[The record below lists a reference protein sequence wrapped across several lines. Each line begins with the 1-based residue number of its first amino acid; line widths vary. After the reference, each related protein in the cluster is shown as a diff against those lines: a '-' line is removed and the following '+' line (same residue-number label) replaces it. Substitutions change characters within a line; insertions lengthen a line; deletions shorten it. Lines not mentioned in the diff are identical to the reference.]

1 MRKIFVLDTNVLI
14 HDPYSIYNFRGNDI
28 YLPIEVIEEIDKLKQ
43 KPNTAIHARMASRV
57 LEEIRKKGNLSDGIE
72 LPNDIF
78 FKVEKTADISLLPEG
93 LRKDVIDNHIIAV
106 VMGIKKREPDRKVI
120 FVTKDINLRIK
131 ADAVGVEVEDY
142 STDKVVYDDLDK
154 GYIEIEISKEI
165 FDKFNKSGK
174 IDISEFN
181 PEFEPTPNFFFIFK
195 CGQEETAGRVIGDK
209 VKKFLNGDINAW
221 GARARNQEQR
231 FAMELL
237 MDDNVKAV
245 SLVGKAGTGKTLLAI
260 AAGLE
265 QVVERKKYSK
275 LYIARPIIPMGK
287 DLGFL
292 PGNEKDKLR
301 PWMQPIFDNIEF
313 LSDVKGDKAGEKV
326 ITGLESMGLLKV
338 EALTYIRGRSMPN
351 AFIII
356 DEAQNLT
363 PLEIKTIITRV
374 GENTKI
380 VFTGDPYQIDSAYLD
395 ANTNGLTYMAD
406 KLKNEKIAGHITL
419 VKGERSPLAEIVQ
432 NYYKIK
438 KKKGCQL

>member
-1 MRKIFVLDTNVLI
+1 MRKIFILDTNVLI

-43 KPNTAIHARMASRV
+43 KQNTAIHARMASRV
-57 LEEIRKKGNLSDGIE
+57 LEEIRKKGNLSEGIE
-72 LPNDIF
+72 LPNEIF
-78 FKVEKTADISLLPEG
+78 FKVEKTADLSLLPEG
-93 LRKDVIDNHIIAV
+93 LKKDIVDNHIIAV
-106 VMGIKKREPDRKVI
+106 VMGVKKREPDRKVI

-142 STDKVVYDDLDK
+142 STDRVVYDDLDK
-154 GYIEIEISKEI
+154 GYMEIEVSKEV
-165 FDKFNKSGK
+165 FDKFNKNGK
-174 IDISEFN
+174 IDISKLEIDFT
-181 PEFEPTPNFFFIFK
+181 PTPNFFFIFK
-195 CGQEETAGRVIGDK
+195 CGQEETAGRVVGEK
-209 VKKFLNGDINAW
+209 VKKFLNGDISAW

-237 MDDNVKAV
+237 MDENIKAV

-395 ANTNGLTYMAD
+395 ANTNGLTYLAD
-406 KLKNEKIAGHITL
+406 KLKEEKIVGHITL
-419 VKGERSPLAEIVQ
+419 VKGERSPLAEIAA
-432 NYYKIK
+432 K
-438 KKKGCQL
+438 LL

>member
-1 MRKIFVLDTNVLI
+1 MRKIFILDTNVLI

-57 LEEIRKKGNLSDGIE
+57 LEEIRKKGNLSEGIE
-72 LPNDIF
+72 LPDDIF
-78 FKVEKTADISLLPEG
+78 FKVEKTADLSLLPEG
-93 LRKDVIDNHIIAV
+93 LKKEVIDNHIIAV
-106 VMGIKKREPDRKVI
+106 VMGVKKREPERKVI

-142 STDKVVYDDLDK
+142 STDRVVYDDLDK
-154 GYIEIEISKEI
+154 GYMEIEVSKDV

-174 IDISEFN
+174 IDLSELN
-181 PEFEPTPNFFFIFK
+181 LEFSPTPNFFFIFK
-195 CGQEETAGRVIGDK
+195 CGQEETAGRVIGEK
-209 VKKFLNGDINAW
+209 VKKFLNGDISAW

-351 AFIII
+351 AFIVI

-406 KLKNEKIAGHITL
+406 KLKNEKIVGHITL
-419 VKGERSPLAEIVQ
+419 VKGERSPLAEIAA
-432 NYYKIK
+432 K
-438 KKKGCQL
+438 LL

>member
-1 MRKIFVLDTNVLI
+1 MRKIFVLDTNILI

-57 LEEIRKKGNLSDGIE
+57 LEEIRKKGNLSEGIA

-78 FKVEKTADISLLPEG
+78 FKVERTADLNLLPEG
-93 LRKDVIDNHIIAV
+93 LKKDIVDNHIIAV

-154 GYIEIEISKEI
+154 GYLEIEVSKEV
-165 FDKFNKSGK
+165 FDKYNKHGK
-174 IDISEFN
+174 INIEELKIDFK
-181 PEFEPTPNFFFIFK
+181 PTPNFFFIIK
-195 CGQEETAGRVIGDK
+195 CGQEETAGRVLGDK

-237 MDDNVKAV
+237 MDESIKAV

-363 PLEIKTIITRV
+363 PLEMKTIITRV

-395 ANTNGLTYMAD
+395 ANTNGLTYMAE
-406 KLKNEKIAGHITL
+406 KLKDEAIVGHITL
-419 VKGERSPLAEIVQ
+419 VKGERSELAELGA
-432 NYYKIK
+432 K
-438 KKKGCQL
+438 LL

>member
-1 MRKIFVLDTNVLI
+1 MRKIFVLDTNILI

-43 KPNTAIHARMASRV
+43 KPNTALHARMASRV
-57 LEEIRKKGNLSDGIE
+57 LEEIRKKGNLSEGIE

-78 FKVEKTADISLLPEG
+78 FKVERTADLSLLPEG
-93 LRKDVIDNHIIAV
+93 LKKDIVDNHIIAV
-106 VMGIKKREPDRKVI
+106 VIGIQKREPDRRVI

-142 STDKVVYDDLDK
+142 STDRVVYDDLDK
-154 GYIEIEISKEI
+154 GYTEIEVSKDI

-174 IDISEFN
+174 IELEELKLGFTPS
-181 PEFEPTPNFFFIFK
+181 PNFFFVLK
-195 CGQEETAGRVIGDK
+195 CGQEETAGRVLDTK
-209 VKKFLNGDINAW
+209 LKKFLNGDMSAW

-301 PWMQPIFDNIEF
+301 PWMQPIFDNIEY
-313 LSDVKGDKAGEKV
+313 LSDAKGDKAGEKV

-406 KLKNEKIAGHITL
+406 KLKDEKIVGHITL
-419 VKGERSPLAEIVQ
+419 VKGERSPLAEIAA
-432 NYYKIK
+432 K
-438 KKKGCQL
+438 LL

>member
-78 FKVEKTADISLLPEG
+78 FKVEKTADISMLPEG

-154 GYIEIEISKEI
+154 GYMEIEISKEI

-181 PEFEPTPNFFFIFK
+181 LEFKLTPNFFFIFK
-195 CGQEETAGRVIGDK
+195 CRQEETAGRVIGDK

-419 VKGERSPLAEIVQ
+419 VKGERSPLAEIAA
-432 NYYKIK
+432 K
-438 KKKGCQL
+438 LL

>member
-1 MRKIFVLDTNVLI
+1 MRKIFVLDTNILI

-43 KPNTAIHARMASRV
+43 KPNTALHARMASRV
-57 LEEIRKKGNLSDGIE
+57 LEEIRKKGNLSEGIE

-78 FKVEKTADISLLPEG
+78 FKVERTADLSLLPEG
-93 LRKDVIDNHIIAV
+93 LKKDIVDNHIIAV
-106 VMGIKKREPDRKVI
+106 VIGIQQREPDRKVI

-131 ADAVGVEVEDY
+131 ADAVGVAVEDY

-154 GYIEIEISKEI
+154 GYTEIEVSKDV

-174 IDISEFN
+174 IDLEELKLDFTPS
-181 PEFEPTPNFFFIFK
+181 PNFFFVLK
-195 CGQEETAGRVIGDK
+195 CGQEETAGRVLDTK
-209 VKKFLNGDINAW
+209 LKKFLNGDMTAW

-237 MDDNVKAV
+237 MDDNIKAV

-313 LSDVKGDKAGEKV
+313 LSDIKGDKAGEKV
-326 ITGLESMGLLKV
+326 ITGLETMGLLKV

-351 AFIII
+351 AFIVI

-406 KLKNEKIAGHITL
+406 KLKNEKIVGHITL
-419 VKGERSPLAEIVQ
+419 VKGERSPLAEITA
-432 NYYKIK
+432 K
-438 KKKGCQL
+438 LL

>member
-181 PEFEPTPNFFFIFK
+181 PEFELTPNFFFIFK

-419 VKGERSPLAEIVQ
+419 VKGERSPLAEIAA
-432 NYYKIK
+432 K
-438 KKKGCQL
+438 LL

>member
-1 MRKIFVLDTNVLI
+1 MRKIFVLDTNILI

-28 YLPIEVIEEIDKLKQ
+28 YLPIEIIEEIDKLKQ
-43 KPNTAIHARMASRV
+43 KPNTALHARMASRV
-57 LEEIRKKGNLSDGIE
+57 LEEIRKKGNLSEGIE

-78 FKVEKTADISLLPEG
+78 FKVERTADLSLLPEG
-93 LRKDVIDNHIIAV
+93 LKKDIVDNHIIAV
-106 VMGIKKREPDRKVI
+106 VIGIQQREPDRKVI

-131 ADAVGVEVEDY
+131 ADAVGVAVEDY

-154 GYIEIEISKEI
+154 GYTEIEVSKDV

-174 IDISEFN
+174 IDLEELKLDFTPS
-181 PEFEPTPNFFFIFK
+181 PNFFFVLK
-195 CGQEETAGRVIGDK
+195 CGQEETAGRVLDTK
-209 VKKFLNGDINAW
+209 LKKFLNGDMTAW

-237 MDDNVKAV
+237 MDDNIKAV

-313 LSDVKGDKAGEKV
+313 LSDIKGDKAGEKV
-326 ITGLESMGLLKV
+326 ITGLETMGLLKV

-351 AFIII
+351 AFIVI

-406 KLKNEKIAGHITL
+406 KLKNEKIVGHITL
-419 VKGERSPLAEIVQ
+419 VKGERSPLAEIAA
-432 NYYKIK
+432 K
-438 KKKGCQL
+438 LL

>member
-1 MRKIFVLDTNVLI
+1 MRKIFVLDTNILI

-43 KPNTAIHARMASRV
+43 KPNTALHARMASRV
-57 LEEIRKKGNLSDGIE
+57 LEEIRKKRNLSEGIE

-78 FKVEKTADISLLPEG
+78 FKVERTADLSLLPEG
-93 LRKDVIDNHIIAV
+93 LKKDIVDNHIIAV
-106 VMGIKKREPDRKVI
+106 VIGIQKREPDRRVI

-142 STDKVVYDDLDK
+142 STDRVVYDDLDK
-154 GYIEIEISKEI
+154 GYTEIEVSKDI
-165 FDKFNKSGK
+165 FDKFNKGGK
-174 IDISEFN
+174 IELEELKLDFTPS
-181 PEFEPTPNFFFIFK
+181 PNFFFVLK
-195 CGQEETAGRVIGDK
+195 CGQEETAGRVLDTK
-209 VKKFLNGDINAW
+209 LKKFLNGDMSAW

-301 PWMQPIFDNIEF
+301 PWMQPIFDNIEY
-313 LSDVKGDKAGEKV
+313 LSDAKGDKAGEKV

-406 KLKNEKIAGHITL
+406 KLKDEKIVGHITL
-419 VKGERSPLAEIVQ
+419 VKGERSPLAEIAA
-432 NYYKIK
+432 K
-438 KKKGCQL
+438 LL

>member
-1 MRKIFVLDTNVLI
+1 MRKIFVLDTNILI
-14 HDPYSIYNFRGNDI
+14 HDPYSIYNFKGNDI

-57 LEEIRKKGNLSDGIE
+57 LEEIRKKGNLSEGIN
-72 LPNDIF
+72 LPNEIF
-78 FKVEKTADISLLPEG
+78 FKVERIADLSLLPEG
-93 LRKDVIDNHIIAV
+93 LDKNVTDNHIIAV

-142 STDKVVYDDLDK
+142 STDRVVYDDLDK
-154 GYIEIEISKEI
+154 GYLEIEVSKDI

-174 IDISEFN
+174 INIEKL
-181 PEFEPTPNFFFIFK
+181 ELGFEPTPNFFFIFK
-195 CGQEETAGRVIGDK
+195 CGQEETSGRVVGDK
-209 VKKFLNGDINAW
+209 VRKFLNGDINAW

-260 AAGLE
+260 ASGLE

-313 LSDVKGDKAGEKV
+313 LSDVKGDKTGEKV

-419 VKGERSPLAEIVQ
+419 VKGERSPLAEIAA
-432 NYYKIK
+432 K
-438 KKKGCQL
+438 LL

>member
-1 MRKIFVLDTNVLI
+1 MRKIFVLDTNILI

-43 KPNTAIHARMASRV
+43 KPNTALHARMASRV
-57 LEEIRKKGNLSDGIE
+57 LEEIRKKGNLSEGIE

-78 FKVEKTADISLLPEG
+78 FKVERTADLSLLPEG
-93 LRKDVIDNHIIAV
+93 LKKDIVDNHIIAV
-106 VMGIKKREPDRKVI
+106 VIGIQQREPDRKVI

-131 ADAVGVEVEDY
+131 ADAVGVAVEDY

-154 GYIEIEISKEI
+154 GYTEIEVSKDV

-174 IDISEFN
+174 IDLEELKLDFTPS
-181 PEFEPTPNFFFIFK
+181 PNFFFVLK
-195 CGQEETAGRVIGDK
+195 CGQEETAGRVLDTK
-209 VKKFLNGDINAW
+209 LKKFLNGDMTAW

-237 MDDNVKAV
+237 MDDNIKAV

-326 ITGLESMGLLKV
+326 ITGLETMGLLKV

-351 AFIII
+351 AFIVI

-406 KLKNEKIAGHITL
+406 KLKNEKIVGHITL
-419 VKGERSPLAEIVQ
+419 VKGERSPLAEIAA
-432 NYYKIK
+432 K
-438 KKKGCQL
+438 LL

>member
-1 MRKIFVLDTNVLI
+1 MRKIFILDTNVLI

-57 LEEIRKKGNLSDGIE
+57 LEEIRKKGNLSEGIE
-72 LPNDIF
+72 LPDDIF
-78 FKVEKTADISLLPEG
+78 FKVEKTADLSLLPEG
-93 LRKDVIDNHIIAV
+93 LKKEVIDNHIIAV
-106 VMGIKKREPDRKVI
+106 VMGVKKREPERKVI

-142 STDKVVYDDLDK
+142 STDRVVYDDLDK
-154 GYIEIEISKEI
+154 GYMEIEVSKDI

-174 IDISEFN
+174 VDLSELN
-181 PEFEPTPNFFFIFK
+181 LEFSPTPNFFFIFK
-195 CGQEETAGRVIGDK
+195 CGQEETAGRVIGEK
-209 VKKFLNGDINAW
+209 VKKFLNGDISAW

-351 AFIII
+351 AFIVI

-406 KLKNEKIAGHITL
+406 KLKDEKIAGHITL
-419 VKGERSPLAEIVQ
+419 VKGERSPLAEIAA
-432 NYYKIK
+432 K
-438 KKKGCQL
+438 LL

>member
-1 MRKIFVLDTNVLI
+1 MRKIFVLDTNILI

-43 KPNTAIHARMASRV
+43 KPNTALHARMASRV
-57 LEEIRKKGNLSDGIE
+57 LEEIRKKGNLSEGIE

-78 FKVEKTADISLLPEG
+78 FKVERTADLSLLPEG
-93 LRKDVIDNHIIAV
+93 LKKDIVDNHIIAV
-106 VMGIKKREPDRKVI
+106 VIGIQKREPDRRVI

-142 STDKVVYDDLDK
+142 STDRVVYDDLDK
-154 GYIEIEISKEI
+154 GYTEIEVSKDV

-174 IDISEFN
+174 IELEELKLDFIPS
-181 PEFEPTPNFFFIFK
+181 PNFFFVLK
-195 CGQEETAGRVIGDK
+195 CGQEETAGRVLDTK
-209 VKKFLNGDINAW
+209 LKKFLNGDMSAW

-301 PWMQPIFDNIEF
+301 PWMQPIFDNIEY
-313 LSDVKGDKAGEKV
+313 LSDAKGDKTGEKV

-406 KLKNEKIAGHITL
+406 KLKDEKIVGHITL
-419 VKGERSPLAEIVQ
+419 VKGERSPLAEIAS
-432 NYYKIK
+432 K
-438 KKKGCQL
+438 LL

>member
-43 KPNTAIHARMASRV
+43 KPNTAIHARMVSRV
-57 LEEIRKKGNLSDGIE
+57 LEEIRKKGNISEGIE

-78 FKVEKTADISLLPEG
+78 FKVEKTGDLSLLPEG
-93 LRKDVIDNHIIAV
+93 LKKEVIDNHIIAV
-106 VMGIKKREPDRKVI
+106 VMGVKKREPDRKVI

-154 GYIEIEISKEI
+154 GYIELEISKEN
-165 FDKFNKSGK
+165 FDKFNKNGK
-174 IDISEFN
+174 IDIKELN
-181 PEFEPTPNFFFIFK
+181 IEFEPTPNFFFIFK

-237 MDDNVKAV
+237 MDDNIKAV

-351 AFIII
+351 AFIVI

-395 ANTNGLTYMAD
+395 ANTNGLIYMAD
-406 KLKNEKIAGHITL
+406 KLKDEKIAGHITL
-419 VKGERSPLAEIVQ
+419 VRGERSQLAEIAA
-432 NYYKIK
+432 K
-438 KKKGCQL
+438 LL

>member
-1 MRKIFVLDTNVLI
+1 MRKIFVLDTNILI

-43 KPNTAIHARMASRV
+43 KPNTALHARMASRV
-57 LEEIRKKGNLSDGIE
+57 LEEIRKKGNLSEGIE

-78 FKVEKTADISLLPEG
+78 FKVERTADLSLLPEG
-93 LRKDVIDNHIIAV
+93 LKKDIVDNHIIAV
-106 VMGIKKREPDRKVI
+106 VIGIQQREPDRKVI

-131 ADAVGVEVEDY
+131 ADAVGVAVEDY

-154 GYIEIEISKEI
+154 GYTEIEVSKDV

-174 IDISEFN
+174 IDLEELKLDFTPS
-181 PEFEPTPNFFFIFK
+181 PNFFFVLK
-195 CGQEETAGRVIGDK
+195 CGQEETAGRVLDTK
-209 VKKFLNGDINAW
+209 LKKFLNGDMTAW

-237 MDDNVKAV
+237 MDDNIKAV

-301 PWMQPIFDNIEF
+301 PWMQPIFDNIGF
-313 LSDVKGDKAGEKV
+313 LSDIKGDKAGEKV
-326 ITGLESMGLLKV
+326 ITGLETMGLLKV

-351 AFIII
+351 AFIVI

-406 KLKNEKIAGHITL
+406 KLKNEKIVGHITL
-419 VKGERSPLAEIVQ
+419 VKGERSPLAEIAA
-432 NYYKIK
+432 K
-438 KKKGCQL
+438 LL

>member
-57 LEEIRKKGNLSDGIE
+57 LEEIRKKGNLSEGIE

-78 FKVEKTADISLLPEG
+78 FKVEKIADISLLPEG
-93 LRKDVIDNHIIAV
+93 LRKDIVDNHIIAV

-142 STDKVVYDDLDK
+142 STDRVVYDDLDK
-154 GYIEIEISKEI
+154 GYMEIELSKDI

-174 IDISEFN
+174 IDIKEFN
-181 PEFEPTPNFFFIFK
+181 PGFEPTPNFFFIFK

-209 VKKFLNGDINAW
+209 VKKFLNGDISAW

-351 AFIII
+351 AFIVI

-406 KLKNEKIAGHITL
+406 KLKTEKIAGHITL
-419 VKGERSPLAEIVQ
+419 VKGERSPLAEIAA
-432 NYYKIK
+432 K
-438 KKKGCQL
+438 LL

>member
-57 LEEIRKKGNLSDGIE
+57 LEEIRKKGNLSDGID
-72 LPNDIF
+72 LPDDIF

-120 FVTKDINLRIK
+120 FITKDINLRIK

-154 GYIEIEISKEI
+154 GYMEIEISKEI

-419 VKGERSPLAEIVQ
+419 VKGERSPLAEIAA
-432 NYYKIK
+432 K
-438 KKKGCQL
+438 LL

>member
-1 MRKIFVLDTNVLI
+1 MRKIFVLDTNILI

-43 KPNTAIHARMASRV
+43 KPNTALHARMASRV
-57 LEEIRKKGNLSDGIE
+57 LEEIRKKGNLSEGIE

-78 FKVEKTADISLLPEG
+78 FKVERTADLSLLPEG
-93 LRKDVIDNHIIAV
+93 LKKDIVDNHIIAV
-106 VMGIKKREPDRKVI
+106 VIGIQQREPDRKVI

-131 ADAVGVEVEDY
+131 ADAVGVAVEDY

-154 GYIEIEISKEI
+154 GYTEIEVSKDV

-174 IDISEFN
+174 IDLEELKLDFTPS
-181 PEFEPTPNFFFIFK
+181 PNFFFILK
-195 CGQEETAGRVIGDK
+195 CGQEETAGRVLDTK
-209 VKKFLNGDINAW
+209 LKKFLNGDMTAW

-237 MDDNVKAV
+237 MDDNIKAV

-313 LSDVKGDKAGEKV
+313 LSDIKGDKAGEKV
-326 ITGLESMGLLKV
+326 ITGLETMGLLKV

-351 AFIII
+351 AFIVI

-406 KLKNEKIAGHITL
+406 KLKNEKIVGHITL
-419 VKGERSPLAEIVQ
+419 VKGERSPLAEIAA
-432 NYYKIK
+432 K
-438 KKKGCQL
+438 LL

>member
-1 MRKIFVLDTNVLI
+1 MRKIFVLDTNILI

-43 KPNTAIHARMASRV
+43 KPNTALHARMASRV
-57 LEEIRKKGNLSDGIE
+57 LEEIRKKGNLSEGIE

-78 FKVEKTADISLLPEG
+78 FKVERTADLSLLPEG
-93 LRKDVIDNHIIAV
+93 LKKDIVDNHIIAV
-106 VMGIKKREPDRKVI
+106 VIGIQQREPDRKVI

-131 ADAVGVEVEDY
+131 ADAVGVAVEDY

-154 GYIEIEISKEI
+154 GYTEIEVSKDV

-174 IDISEFN
+174 IDLEELKLDFTPS
-181 PEFEPTPNFFFIFK
+181 PNFFFVLK
-195 CGQEETAGRVIGDK
+195 CGQEETAGRVLDTK
-209 VKKFLNGDINAW
+209 LKKFLNGDMTAW

-351 AFIII
+351 AFIVI

-406 KLKNEKIAGHITL
+406 KLKNEKIVGHITL
-419 VKGERSPLAEIVQ
+419 VKGERSPLAEIAA
-432 NYYKIK
+432 K
-438 KKKGCQL
+438 LL

>member
-1 MRKIFVLDTNVLI
+1 MRKIFILDTNVLI

-57 LEEIRKKGNLSDGIE
+57 LEEIRKKGNLSEGIE
-72 LPNDIF
+72 LPDDIF
-78 FKVEKTADISLLPEG
+78 FKVEKTADLSLLPEG
-93 LRKDVIDNHIIAV
+93 LKKEVIDNHIIAV
-106 VMGIKKREPDRKVI
+106 VMGVKKREPERKVI

-142 STDKVVYDDLDK
+142 STDRVVYDDLDK
-154 GYIEIEISKEI
+154 GYMEIEVPKDV

-174 IDISEFN
+174 VDLSELN
-181 PEFEPTPNFFFIFK
+181 LEFSPTPNFFFIFK
-195 CGQEETAGRVIGDK
+195 CGQEETAGRVIGEK
-209 VKKFLNGDINAW
+209 VKKFLNGDISAW

-326 ITGLESMGLLKV
+326 ITGLESMGFLKV

-351 AFIII
+351 AFIVI

-406 KLKNEKIAGHITL
+406 KLKDEKIAGHITL
-419 VKGERSPLAEIVQ
+419 VKGERSPLAEIAA
-432 NYYKIK
+432 K
-438 KKKGCQL
+438 LL

>member
-78 FKVEKTADISLLPEG
+78 FKVEKIADISMLPEG

-154 GYIEIEISKEI
+154 GYMEIEVSKEI

-181 PEFEPTPNFFFIFK
+181 PEFTPTPNFFFIFK

-419 VKGERSPLAEIVQ
+419 VKGERSPLAEIAA
-432 NYYKIK
+432 K
-438 KKKGCQL
+438 LL

>member
-1 MRKIFVLDTNVLI
+1 MRKIFVLDTNILI

-43 KPNTAIHARMASRV
+43 KPNTALHARMASRV
-57 LEEIRKKGNLSDGIE
+57 LEEIRKKGNLSEGIE

-78 FKVEKTADISLLPEG
+78 FKVERTADLSLLPEG
-93 LRKDVIDNHIIAV
+93 LKKDIVDNHIIAV
-106 VMGIKKREPDRKVI
+106 VIGIQQREPDRKVI

-131 ADAVGVEVEDY
+131 ADAVGVAVEDY

-154 GYIEIEISKEI
+154 GYTEIEVSKDV

-174 IDISEFN
+174 IDLEELKLDFTPS
-181 PEFEPTPNFFFIFK
+181 PNFFFVLK
-195 CGQEETAGRVIGDK
+195 CGQEETAGRVLDTK
-209 VKKFLNGDINAW
+209 LKKFLNGDMTAW

-237 MDDNVKAV
+237 MDDNIKAI

-313 LSDVKGDKAGEKV
+313 LSDIKGDKAGEKV
-326 ITGLESMGLLKV
+326 ITGLETMGLLKV

-351 AFIII
+351 AFIVI

-406 KLKNEKIAGHITL
+406 KLKNEKIVGHITL
-419 VKGERSPLAEIVQ
+419 VKGERSPLAEIAA
-432 NYYKIK
+432 K
-438 KKKGCQL
+438 LL

>member
-1 MRKIFVLDTNVLI
+1 MRKIFILDTNVLI

-43 KPNTAIHARMASRV
+43 KPNTAIHARMVSRV
-57 LEEIRKKGNLSDGIE
+57 LEEIRKKGNLSEGIE

-78 FKVEKTADISLLPEG
+78 FKVEKTADLSLLPEG
-93 LRKDVIDNHIIAV
+93 LKKDVIDNHIIAV
-106 VMGIKKREPDRKVI
+106 VMGVKKREPDRKVI

-154 GYIEIEISKEI
+154 GYLEIEVSKEI

-174 IDISEFN
+174 VELKELNLEFQ
-181 PEFEPTPNFFFIFK
+181 PTPNFFFIFK
-195 CGQEETAGRVIGDK
+195 CGQEETAGRVMGDK

-265 QVVERKKYSK
+265 QVVERKKFSK

-406 KLKNEKIAGHITL
+406 KMKNEKIAGHITL
-419 VKGERSPLAEIVQ
+419 IRGERSPLAEIAA
-432 NYYKIK
+432 K
-438 KKKGCQL
+438 LL

>member
-1 MRKIFVLDTNVLI
+1 MRKIFILDTNVLI

-43 KPNTAIHARMASRV
+43 KPNTAIHARMVSRV
-57 LEEIRKKGNLSDGIE
+57 LEEIRKKGNLSEGIE

-78 FKVEKTADISLLPEG
+78 FKVEKTADLSLLPEG
-93 LRKDVIDNHIIAV
+93 LKKDVIDNHIIAV
-106 VMGIKKREPDRKVI
+106 VMGVKKREPDRKVI

-154 GYIEIEISKEI
+154 GYLEIEVSKEI

-174 IDISEFN
+174 VELEELNLEFQ
-181 PEFEPTPNFFFIFK
+181 PTPNFFFIFK
-195 CGQEETAGRVIGDK
+195 CGQEETAGRVMGDK

-265 QVVERKKYSK
+265 QVVERKKFSK

-406 KLKNEKIAGHITL
+406 KMKNEKIAGHITL
-419 VKGERSPLAEIVQ
+419 IRGERSPLAEIAA
-432 NYYKIK
+432 K
-438 KKKGCQL
+438 LL

>member
-78 FKVEKTADISLLPEG
+78 FKVEKTADISMLPEG

-154 GYIEIEISKEI
+154 GYMKIEVSKEI

-181 PEFEPTPNFFFIFK
+181 PGFTPTPNFFFIFK

-419 VKGERSPLAEIVQ
+419 VKGERSPLAEIAA
-432 NYYKIK
+432 K
-438 KKKGCQL
+438 LL